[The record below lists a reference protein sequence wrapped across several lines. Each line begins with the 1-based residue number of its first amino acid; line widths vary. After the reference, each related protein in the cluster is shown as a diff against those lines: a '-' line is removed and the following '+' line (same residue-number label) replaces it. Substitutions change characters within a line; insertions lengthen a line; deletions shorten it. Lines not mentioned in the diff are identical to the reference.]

1 MVDDLGGPA
10 GVEGCFVRCA
20 AKAAQQ
26 RVLGGLSPA
35 EYALNLLASW
45 AMTLDQAETAR
56 TMDRP

>member
-10 GVEGCFVRCA
+10 GGEACFVRCA

-45 AMTLDQAETAR
+45 AMTLD
-56 TMDRP
+56 